1 MYYNDL
7 DTPLFQVRSSCVFGL
22 LGHSHQQVPL
32 GGDSVTKYY
41 TTLNFFCFF
50 SISLNDLKVL
60 NIINWPVFNNVRLNN

>member
-1 MYYNDL
+1 MYYSDL

-32 GGDSVTKYY
+32 GVTALLSI
-41 TTLNFFCFF
+41 TQHLIFFCFF

-60 NIINWPVFNNVRLNN
+60 NIIN